1 MAGDDMPDCPG
12 DGHASKISE
21 PEPERRGTVEIRFR
35 KGTEN
40 QGRHGDLEDE
50 VAQDFS
56 CVCPEEASS
65 HGQPADQDENENRG
79 DIRGNGRHGGKAFAA
94 FAGGYSALEPFRPEW
109 NPKTLHVPVLI
120 AAWKAGQPSHHIYRA
135 GVRPMRW

>member
-1 MAGDDMPDCPG
+1 
-12 DGHASKISE
+12 
-21 PEPERRGTVEIRFR
+21 VEIRFR
-35 KGTEN
+35 KGAEN

-50 VAQDFS
+50 VAQDLS

-109 NPKTLHVPVLI
+109 NRENASCSGFNRGMEGW
-120 AAWKAGQPSHHIYRA
+120 AAFPPRLPG
-135 GVRPMRW
+135 GRPAHAMVTSA